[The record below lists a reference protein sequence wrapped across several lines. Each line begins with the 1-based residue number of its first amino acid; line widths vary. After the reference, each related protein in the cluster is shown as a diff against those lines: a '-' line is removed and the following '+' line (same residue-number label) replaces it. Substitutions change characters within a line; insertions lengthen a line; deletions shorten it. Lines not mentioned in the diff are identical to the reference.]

1 MSEPTTEQGDRDM
14 AVVKAAVQG
23 LGEHFD
29 TVQIFVTR
37 YEPQDEG
44 GTTNINYGAGNW
56 FARFGQVRDWTVK
69 REEDA
74 RIDRRND
81 DSRA

>member
-1 MSEPTTEQGDRDM
+1 MSEDLSAQAQSDLSQLKLATTQ
-14 AVVKAAVQG
+14 

-37 YEPQDEG
+37 YEPAEDG
-44 GTTNINYGAGNW
+44 GTTNIHYGTGNW
-56 FARFGQVRDWTVK
+56 FARFGHVRDWIVK

-74 RIDRRND
+74 KIERRKD
-81 DSRA
+81 E